1 MYGVTHEAQALADVG
16 TLELSPAEWRVTD
29 SAFPVGDP
37 FGLLGFIRQVGDA
50 FEVMKLGHPLER
62 TYYFSFERAR
72 ASFVTAGPQVVA
84 GLQVAAAAGM
94 PEHGTFGLQVPLT
107 GVAA

>member
-1 MYGVTHEAQALADVG
+1 MYGITHEARALADVE
-16 TLELSPAEWRVTD
+16 TLELSPFEWRVTD
-29 SAFPVGDP
+29 NAFAVGDP

-62 TYYFSFERAR
+62 TYFFSFDRAR
-72 ASFVTAGPQVVA
+72 ASFVEGTTG
-84 GLQVAAAAGM
+84 
-94 PEHGTFGLQVPLT
+94 HGTFTLQAPLT